1 MPFVK
6 GQSGNPKGAPK
17 KEQTLSKILEKE
29 VNRLVS
35 EVKDKDGNVI
45 EKVKG
50 KKCIA
55 KAYCDIA
62 FNKKYPVQIRLK
74 ALELITERIDGK
86 ARQNVSVEGE
96 VKTTKQTPFDV
107 ISENLDKLSP
117 DERDM
122 YFELCEKM
130 NDSVSN

>member
-29 VNRLVS
+29 VNSLVS
-35 EVKDKDGNVI
+35 EIKDKDGNVI

-86 ARQNVSVEGE
+86 ARQNVSVDAD
-96 VKTTKQTPFDV
+96 VKTTKTPFDV
-107 ISENLDKLSP
+107 ISENLDKLS
-117 DERDM
+117 EESRLA
-122 YFELCEKM
+122 YFNICEELNSGE
-130 NDSVSN
+130 